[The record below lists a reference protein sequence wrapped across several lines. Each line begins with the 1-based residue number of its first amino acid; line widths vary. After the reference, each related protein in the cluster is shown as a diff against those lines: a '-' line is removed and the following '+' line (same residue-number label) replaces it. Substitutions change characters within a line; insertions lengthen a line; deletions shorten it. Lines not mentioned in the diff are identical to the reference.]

1 MEVYKYKNIQM
12 TKNIDKANC
21 ITHSGKFHVDDVIST
36 IFVSKIM
43 ENVVLMRIPIIQN
56 RNLKNKIVY
65 DIGLGEFD
73 HHQKNRNGQRENGI
87 YYSSIGLLWKKFG
100 KKYLEKLNVKYIDK
114 TFEYMD
120 KELIQYID
128 ASDNMQTEYLENKIT
143 PEFVKLC
150 NPEWNEDIPEDEAF
164 INALKVADEF
174 WNIYIKHAIAEVEAI
189 EIILDKIEKSKECYL
204 IFDREM
210 PYKKAIKIANSDK
223 IKYMIFKSRRE
234 GYDIRAVTDSS
245 KFKDDIIQFDDINIA
260 RKLTGINDLM
270 YVDVHGKLCCTE
282 TLESAIKLVRYNEEN
297 NR

>member
-100 KKYLEKLNVKYIDK
+100 KKY
-114 TFEYMD
+114 
-120 KELIQYID
+120 
-128 ASDNMQTEYLENKIT
+128 KI
-143 PEFVKLC
+143 
-150 NPEWNEDIPEDEAF
+150 
-164 INALKVADEF
+164 
-174 WNIYIKHAIAEVEAI
+174 Y
-189 EIILDKIEKSKECYL
+189 
-204 IFDREM
+204 
-210 PYKKAIKIANSDK
+210 
-223 IKYMIFKSRRE
+223 
-234 GYDIRAVTDSS
+234 
-245 KFKDDIIQFDDINIA
+245 
-260 RKLTGINDLM
+260 
-270 YVDVHGKLCCTE
+270 
-282 TLESAIKLVRYNEEN
+282 
-297 NR
+297 